1 MDPAER
7 NALLRLTL
15 APGLGPTL
23 IGRALAA
30 FGTPGGVLAASIDRL
45 AAVKGIGRNRAA
57 AALAFLRDGECDQQ
71 LDTERRLIDQHAVRL
86 VALDDGDY
94 PALLRHIPDPPP
106 LLYVRGELLES
117 DALALAIVGSRR
129 CTHYGREQA
138 DRFAVGCTQAGLC
151 IVSGGAYGIDVAAHR
166 AAVRVHGRTI
176 AVIGSGLANPYPAEH
191 TDLFDQIAGSSGP
204 GSGCGAVVSE
214 LPMTTPPRAENFP
227 RRNRI
232 VSGMALGVLVIEAPT
247 RSGAL
252 ITARIAS
259 EEHNREVM
267 AVPGKVDSAN
277 SGGCHKI
284 IREGWATLVTNAAE
298 VLDALGETGQLL
310 KAGVTLPPDRPPDET
325 VTTLFTQNLTPS
337 QQRIVD
343 ALNGTASPD
352 QLSAATGLAVS
363 VVQADLTMLQIR
375 GLVRKEGL
383 RFVRQDGR

>member
-1 MDPAER
+1 
-7 NALLRLTL
+7 
-15 APGLGPTL
+15 
-23 IGRALAA
+23 
-30 FGTPGGVLAASIDRL
+30 
-45 AAVKGIGRNRAA
+45 
-57 AALAFLRDGECDQQ
+57 
-71 LDTERRLIDQHAVRL
+71 
-86 VALDDGDY
+86 
-94 PALLRHIPDPPP
+94 
-106 LLYVRGELLES
+106 
-117 DALALAIVGSRR
+117 
-129 CTHYGREQA
+129 
-138 DRFAVGCTQAGLC
+138 
-151 IVSGGAYGIDVAAHR
+151 
-166 AAVRVHGRTI
+166 
-176 AVIGSGLANPYPAEH
+176 
-191 TDLFDQIAGSSGP
+191 
-204 GSGCGAVVSE
+204 
-214 LPMTTPPRAENFP
+214 MTTPPRAENFP